1 LLFFWEITWKNNIF
15 SAWRCCLGSDSG
27 LTFEKQSDMA
37 TRGSEFLGDSEQSS
51 DVFYASGFGGS
62 APG

>member
-1 LLFFWEITWKNNIF
+1 LG
-15 SAWRCCLGSDSG
+15 CGLGSDSG
-27 LTFEKQSDMA
+27 LAYEKQSDTA
-37 TRGSEFLGDSEQSS
+37 VFGSEFLGDSEQSS